1 MRVKIVSCCS
11 QGVWYDDKV
20 GFEYDVKE
28 ATDLSYVTASVVDKK
43 GNLCPTATNQL
54 KFSTKGAGKFRVVCN
69 GDATSLEQFHLPT
82 MKTFSGKLVVT
93 LQSSNNAGNIEL
105 SVSGKG
111 LKSGKIVIESTR

>member
-1 MRVKIVSCCS
+1 
-11 QGVWYDDKV
+11 
-20 GFEYDVKE
+20 
-28 ATDLSYVTASVVDKK
+28 
-43 GNLCPTATNQL
+43 
-54 KFSTKGAGKFRVVCN
+54 
-69 GDATSLEQFHLPT
+69 